1 MGGDGG
7 GRHRGGMK
15 EMLESQCHVLIN
27 SAYLCI
33 AYMAFKLFL
42 LVTKDI
48 VIAKAEIFILVIII
62 VTKMYVCSGNDTLQ
76 VKEQI
81 QFFFYIFLMIHVL
94 MLNFKIKRK
103 KFWVGC
109 FILAKEHP
117 SIKYFFCC
125 CSVAK

>member
-7 GRHRGGMK
+7 RGYREGMK

-33 AYMAFKLFL
+33 VYMAVKLFL

-62 VTKMYVCSGNDTLQ
+62 MTKMYVCSGSDTLQ

-81 QFFFYIFLMIHVL
+81 QFFCIFLMIHVL